1 MSGHIKI
8 HGPFPPPTGL
18 LGPYARTTESFVYQ
32 IFDQKGRKLMG
43 GSHGASSKAT
53 LIARTKR
60 FAAEKG
66 LVDPTIEFITPN
78 EAK

>member
-18 LGPYARTTESFVYQ
+18 LGPYASTTESFVYQ
-32 IFDQKGRKLMG
+32 IFNQQGRKLVG
-43 GSHGASSKAT
+43 GSHGGSKAT

-60 FAAEKG
+60 LAAEKG
-66 LVDPTIEFITPN
+66 LVDPTIEFITPD